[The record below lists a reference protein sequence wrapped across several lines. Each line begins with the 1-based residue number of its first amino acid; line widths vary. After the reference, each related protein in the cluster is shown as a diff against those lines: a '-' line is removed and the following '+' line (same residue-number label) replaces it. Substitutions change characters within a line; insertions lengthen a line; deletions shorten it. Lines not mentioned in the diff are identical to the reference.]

1 MILKTRSFWWFLVLT
16 LFLLALQQGCLTE
29 TRHQGDIN
37 DQVRRP
43 RIASGWWRICEMPD
57 LGELSGIDP
66 DQQHIVDHGFIR
78 ASNGKW
84 QLWACI
90 RGTKV
95 GRILYRWEGDH
106 LDEGPWVQKGIAAR
120 ADASFGERTQP
131 QETIQAPFFLKIK
144 DEYYCFY
151 TSNGA
156 RVMISRDGIQ
166 FKRNVLGN
174 NGNLMYEDSGRDI
187 MLFEEDGEFFSYSTI
202 STVAKDGWKYG
213 FIILRT
219 SRDLQKWSDYTIVNE
234 GGLAGNGPISAE
246 SPFVIKIENLYYLFR
261 SSSVTGRTYVYRSEN
276 PYHFGVNDDSKLI
289 EILPVKAPEIFRDQ
303 DQYYISDLADFKGIK
318 LAKLEWVPDK

>member
-1 MILKTRSFWWFLVLT
+1 MDLKTRSFRWC
-16 LFLLALQQGCLTE
+16 LFLLPLLLTFQQSCLYE
-29 TRHQGDIN
+29 NRPQEDIN
-37 DQVRRP
+37 NQVLKP
-43 RIASGWWRICEMPD
+43 RIASKWWRVCEMPD
-57 LGELSGIDP
+57 LGELTGSDP
-66 DQQHIVDHGFIR
+66 DKQHIVDHGFIR
-78 ASNGKW
+78 ASNDKW

-90 RGTKV
+90 RGTAV

-106 LDEGPWVQKGIAAR
+106 LEEGPWIQKGIAAR

-156 RVMISRDGIQ
+156 RVMISRDGIH
-166 FKRNVLGN
+166 FRRDVFGN
-174 NGNLMYEDSGRDI
+174 NGNLMYKDSGRDI
-187 MLFEEDGEFFSYSTI
+187 MLFEEDGQFFSYSTI

-219 SRDLQKWSDYTIVNE
+219 TRDLKKWSDYTIVNE
-234 GGLAGNGPISAE
+234 GGRAGNGPISAE

-261 SSSVTGRTYVYRSEN
+261 SSSITGKTYVYCSEN

-289 EILPVKAPEIFRDQ
+289 EVLSIKAPEIIRDH

-318 LAKLEWVPDK
+318 LARLEWIPDN